1 MNICGNDL
9 ADHLCAELFAACP
22 HRLPRDIAIYRRAIV
37 PILAAASP
45 ERARAAVRLGHALAG
60 LPSRA
65 EILAVCTATSIE
77 G

>member
-1 MNICGNDL
+1 MDICGSDL
-9 ADHLCAELFAACP
+9 ADHLCAELLAAHR
-22 HRLPRDIAIYRRAIV
+22 HRLPHDIAIYRRAIT

-45 ERARAAVRLGHALAG
+45 ERARAAVRLAHTLAA

-65 EILAVCTATSIE
+65 EILAVCNSTQ